1 MIGMWVMLVSLL
13 SIGSNG
19 LVGLG
24 WVLYNRG
31 LSRRNKWSKEFANK
45 YSIGYKDM
53 VGK

>member
-31 LSRRNKWSKEFANK
+31 LSTQNKWSTEIPIK
-45 YSIGYKDM
+45 YSIGW
-53 VGK
+53 V